1 MIFINIMESYLFIVM
16 VNCYCCWCLVSK
28 YVWLFETPWI
38 AACQTSLSLT
48 ISLSLPK
55 FMSIELV
62 MSSNH
67 LILCHHILLL
77 LSIVSSIRVFS
88 SELAQVAQVLELQ
101 CQSFQWVLRV
111 RLLYD
116 WLVWSSLCPR
126 DSQESSPVPQFK
138 SINSS
143 VLSLLYG
150 PTLTWVHDCWKDHS
164 FDYMDL
170 CWQSDV
176 SAF

>member
-138 SINSS
+138 SISS
-143 VLSLLYG
+143 LALSLLYG
-150 PTLTWVHDCWKDHS
+150 PTHYLYMTTWKTIALTI
-164 FDYMDL
+164 MTL
-170 CWQSDV
+170 
-176 SAF
+176 